1 MESLGLY
8 LRELNLNLL
17 SEAEVVPMSL
27 SSVQG
32 LQASYMQNT
41 GLGRQA
47 YLDELHSFL
56 GQ

>member
-17 SEAEVVPMSL
+17 SEAEVVPMNL

-32 LQASYMQNT
+32 LQASYKQNT
-41 GLGRQA
+41 GQGIQA
-47 YLDELHSFL
+47 CLDALHSFL